1 MNIFGWI
8 FLISLAIFVVGAL
21 GLYFNRSL
29 TELKFRL
36 KSRQGGD
43 EDMPK
48 HSQIEEWLLP
58 KYNSM
63 GRRFANRKF
72 HRYVDANVN
81 RKVARFFLL
90 VLAIG
95 AVIQI
100 GLWVYV
106 ANFTGSEFSFLKS
119 PR

>member
-8 FLISLAIFVVGAL
+8 FLISLAIIAIGAL
-21 GLYFNRSL
+21 GLYANRSL
-29 TELKFRL
+29 TELKLRL

-43 EDMPK
+43 ENMPK

-72 HRYVDANVN
+72 HRYVDGKVDK
-81 RKVARFFLL
+81 KVARFFLA

-95 AVIQI
+95 TIIQI
-100 GLWVYV
+100 GLWLYV
-106 ANFTGSEFSFLKS
+106 ANFVGPEFSFSKS
-119 PR
+119 PP